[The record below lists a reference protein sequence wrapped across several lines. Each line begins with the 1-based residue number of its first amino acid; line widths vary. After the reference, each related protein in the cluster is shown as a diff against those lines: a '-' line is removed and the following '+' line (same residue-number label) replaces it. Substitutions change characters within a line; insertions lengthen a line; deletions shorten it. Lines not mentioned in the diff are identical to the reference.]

1 RFDDRVTGKLDGFA
15 PKAKIVHIDID
26 PAEIGKNVSPDIPI
40 VGDVKTVLE
49 MLIPDVNRASNADAW
64 RTQIAQ
70 WKLDQPLRY
79 NDSDTELKPQWV
91 IEMIND
97 TTKGEAIVTTD
108 VGQHQMWAAQYYK
121 FNHPRSWI
129 TSGGLGTMGFG
140 FPSAIGAQMAHPER
154 LVVSINGDGGMQMCS
169 QELAICAINK
179 IPVKIVV
186 INNQVLGM
194 VRQWQNLIYEKRYSY
209 TDLAGSPDFVKL
221 AEAYGVKGLR
231 ATNKEEAG
239 AAWKE
244 ALETPGPVLVEF
256 VVPKDENVYPMPGV
270 LQRVSGLFGRRGFNI
285 ESITVGQS
293 EEVGLSRMV
302 IVTLGDQHTL
312 EQIEK
317 QLYKLI
323 DVIKVID
330 LGSKPMVAREL
341 ALIKVKADPAER
353 PEIMGVV
360 ETFRASVVD
369 IGTTS
374 LLVQVVGD
382 TQKIDAMIELLKPY
396 GIKELS
402 RTGVTAMIRG
412 NA

>member
-1 RFDDRVTGKLDGFA
+1 M
-15 PKAKIVHIDID
+15 
-26 PAEIGKNVSPDIPI
+26 
-40 VGDVKTVLE
+40 TV
-49 MLIPDVNRASNADAW
+49 MRHTIS
-64 RTQIAQ
+64 
-70 WKLDQPLRY
+70 
-79 NDSDTELKPQWV
+79 
-91 IEMIND
+91 
-97 TTKGEAIVTTD
+97 
-108 VGQHQMWAAQYYK
+108 
-121 FNHPRSWI
+121 
-129 TSGGLGTMGFG
+129 
-140 FPSAIGAQMAHPER
+140 
-154 LVVSINGDGGMQMCS
+154 
-169 QELAICAINK
+169 
-179 IPVKIVV
+179 
-186 INNQVLGM
+186 
-194 VRQWQNLIYEKRYSY
+194 
-209 TDLAGSPDFVKL
+209 
-221 AEAYGVKGLR
+221 
-231 ATNKEEAG
+231 
-239 AAWKE
+239 
-244 ALETPGPVLVEF
+244 VLVN
-256 VVPKDENVYPMPGV
+256 DQPGV

-293 EEVGLSRMV
+293 EEAGLSRMV

-323 DVIKVID
+323 DVIKVVD

-341 ALIKVKADPAER
+341 ALIKVKAEPAER

-369 IGTTS
+369 IGSTS

>member
-1 RFDDRVTGKLDGFA
+1 M
-15 PKAKIVHIDID
+15 
-26 PAEIGKNVSPDIPI
+26 
-40 VGDVKTVLE
+40 TV
-49 MLIPDVNRASNADAW
+49 MKHTIS
-64 RTQIAQ
+64 
-70 WKLDQPLRY
+70 
-79 NDSDTELKPQWV
+79 
-91 IEMIND
+91 
-97 TTKGEAIVTTD
+97 
-108 VGQHQMWAAQYYK
+108 
-121 FNHPRSWI
+121 
-129 TSGGLGTMGFG
+129 
-140 FPSAIGAQMAHPER
+140 
-154 LVVSINGDGGMQMCS
+154 
-169 QELAICAINK
+169 
-179 IPVKIVV
+179 
-186 INNQVLGM
+186 
-194 VRQWQNLIYEKRYSY
+194 
-209 TDLAGSPDFVKL
+209 
-221 AEAYGVKGLR
+221 
-231 ATNKEEAG
+231 
-239 AAWKE
+239 
-244 ALETPGPVLVEF
+244 VLVN
-256 VVPKDENVYPMPGV
+256 DQPGV

-293 EEVGLSRMV
+293 EEIGLSRMV

-323 DVIKVID
+323 DVIKVVD

-341 ALIKVKADPAER
+341 ALIKVKAEPAER

-369 IGTTS
+369 IGTNS